1 MVKTERTPTP
11 PASLGVEKK
20 KVSGKYN
27 LEDVVTQLHADFNGK
42 CYLCGQD
49 ELQSIEVE
57 HLIPHHGDVDLKF
70 DWNNL
75 FYSCAH
81 CNSVKNQAKYES
93 NVVDCCLTDPEAVI
107 HQTLVDGHV
116 VVTPLLRTPEAENT
130 ADLVHDCFELSNR
143 PIRKLE
149 SQNKVKAL
157 MRTMNVLFKNLERF
171 EQGSGKRV
179 LPALRGMLDR
189 RYKFA
194 GFTRTYVRDHL
205 DRYPDLEPYV
215 KLDTK

>member
-1 MVKTERTPTP
+1 MVKIERAPIP
-11 PASLGVEKK
+11 PASLAIEKTK
-20 KVSGKYN
+20 ASGKYN
-27 LEDVVTQLHADFNGK
+27 LDDVVTQLHTDFHGK

-49 ELQSIEVE
+49 ELHAIEVE
-57 HLIPHHGDVDLKF
+57 HLIPHHGDIDLKF

-75 FYSCAH
+75 FCSCSH
-81 CNSVKNQAKYES
+81 CNSVKNQAKYKS
-93 NVVDCCLTDPEAVI
+93 NVLDCCTTDPEAVI
-107 HQTLVDGHV
+107 HQELIGGHV
-116 VVTPLLRTPEAENT
+116 VVTPVLRTPEAENT
-130 ADLVHDCFELSNR
+130 ADLVQDCFELCNR

-157 MRTMNVLFKNLERF
+157 MRTMNVLFKNLERL
-171 EQGSGKRV
+171 EQGSGKRA

-215 KLDTK
+215 KLNTE